1 MTILKK
7 IWAFVRKYWMW
18 IGAGI
23 VLLGLLIRRGVV
35 MGALSKLRREL
46 AAKMDAIKSLEYAR
60 DTAVFR
66 EDIEARA
73 EKVKE
78 AEREITALQ
87 DRIDDLNGEHEDVL
101 EAIDEAKNWEELEK
115 LRQAGN
121 AR

>member
-7 IWAFVRKYWMW
+7 IWAFIRKYWMW
-18 IGAGI
+18 LGAGI
-23 VLLGLLIRRGVV
+23 VLVALLIRRGVV
-35 MGALSKLRREL
+35 MGGLSKLRREL
-46 AAKMDAIKSLEYAR
+46 AAKMDAYKNLEYER

-66 EDIEARA
+66 EDIAARA

-78 AEREITALQ
+78 AEREIAALQ

>member
-1 MTILKK
+1 MRVLKK

-23 VLLGLLIRRGVV
+23 VLLGLLIRRAAV

-46 AAKMDAIKSLEYAR
+46 AAKTDAHKKLEYER
-60 DTAVFR
+60 NTAVFR

-87 DRIDDLNGEHEDVL
+87 DRIDDLNGEHADVL
-101 EAIDEAKNWEELEK
+101 EAIDTAKNWEELEK